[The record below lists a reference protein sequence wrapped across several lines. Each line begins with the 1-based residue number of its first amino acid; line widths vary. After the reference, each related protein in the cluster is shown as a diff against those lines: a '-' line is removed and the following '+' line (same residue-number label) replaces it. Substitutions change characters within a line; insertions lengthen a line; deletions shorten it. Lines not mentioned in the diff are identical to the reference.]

1 MDRVRGSVAVFG
13 RRIDASI
20 RSLGQVPCHRYES
33 MALCGSQRADLR
45 IGLRCDVRF
54 EAGSTQEV
62 SAVVRLGV
70 QSDCVT
76 RGRRWKSSAAF
87 NREPLAKA
95 AIDRICGSIA
105 TSAPH
110 GALIDGSF
118 GVGSLVGPDANGSS
132 QPLSSRG
139 GVLSDATN
147 ESMDARMRWRTIQ
160 AMMRLRCATYS
171 VGTDSRL
178 LNQPHLNTDSSMP
191 VRSHVRR
198 VRICRGRP

>member
-13 RRIDASI
+13 GRIDASI
-20 RSLGQVPCHRYES
+20 RSSGRVPCHRYAS

-54 EAGSTQEV
+54 EAGSTQAV
-62 SAVVRLGV
+62 SAGVRLGV

-87 NREPLAKA
+87 SREPLAEA
-95 AIDRICGSIA
+95 AMDRICGSIA
-105 TSAPH
+105 ASAPH

-139 GVLSDATN
+139 AVLSDAAN
-147 ESMDARMRWRTIQ
+147 ESMGARMRWRTIQ
-160 AMMRLRCATYS
+160 AMIRLRYAIDP

-191 VRSHVRR
+191 VRSRVRR
-198 VRICRGRP
+198 VRICRGRS